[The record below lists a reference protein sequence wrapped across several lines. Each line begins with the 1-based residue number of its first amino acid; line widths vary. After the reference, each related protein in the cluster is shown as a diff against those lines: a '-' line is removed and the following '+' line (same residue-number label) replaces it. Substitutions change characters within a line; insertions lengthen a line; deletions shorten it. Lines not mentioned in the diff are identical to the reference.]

1 MIGPATP
8 PATEAAAPATHPL
21 AALVTG
27 LRRPALLIRAAR
39 AGLVEYN
46 RNRDLKRLMRLPHPP
61 APERAL
67 DALLAEEALL
77 EETRKAGGGRYSV
90 ARHIEVL
97 IAMMAEVRLLP
108 RPATPG
114 A

>member
-1 MIGPATP
+1 MTGPSEI
-8 PATEAAAPATHPL
+8 PAILPAAHPL
-21 AALVTG
+21 ATLVAS

-67 DALLAEEALL
+67 DALLNEEAML
-77 EETRKAGGGRYSV
+77 EETRKAGDGRYSV

-108 RPATPG
+108 RPSTTG

>member
-1 MIGPATP
+1 MTAPSATPCPAT
-8 PATEAAAPATHPL
+8 AAHPL
-21 AALVTG
+21 ASLVAS

-39 AGLVEYN
+39 AGLAEYN
-46 RNRDLKRLMRLPHPP
+46 RGRDLKRLMRLPHPP

-67 DALLAEEALL
+67 DALLAEEAML
-77 EETRKAGGGRYSV
+77 EETRKAGDGRYSV

-108 RPATPG
+108 RPATTTG

>member
-1 MIGPATP
+1 MTGPATLP
-8 PATEAAAPATHPL
+8 SAHPL
-21 AALVTG
+21 ALLVSG

-46 RNRDLKRLMRLPHPP
+46 RARDLKRLMRLPHPP
-61 APERAL
+61 PPERAL
-67 DALLAEEALL
+67 DALLTEEAVL
-77 EETRKAGGGRYSV
+77 EETRKAGDARYSV

-97 IAMMAEVRLLP
+97 IAMMAEVRMLP
-108 RPATPG
+108 RPALPG

>member
-1 MIGPATP
+1 MTGTPHTPAADAQS
-8 PATEAAAPATHPL
+8 PAPHPL

-39 AGLVEYN
+39 AGLLEYN
-46 RNRDLKRLMRLPHPP
+46 RSRDLKRLMRLPHPP
-61 APERAL
+61 APEHAL
-67 DALLAEEALL
+67 GALLAEEAAL
-77 EETRKAGGGRYSV
+77 EETRKAGDARYSV

-108 RPATPG
+108 RPAPRG